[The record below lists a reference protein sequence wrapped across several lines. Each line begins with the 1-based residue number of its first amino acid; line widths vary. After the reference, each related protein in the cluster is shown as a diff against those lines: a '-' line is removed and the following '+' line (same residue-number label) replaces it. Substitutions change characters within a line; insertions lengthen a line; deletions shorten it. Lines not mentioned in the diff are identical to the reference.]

1 MSARLGASARR
12 SQAAVL
18 RQNPVV
24 RGLDCVEGLLR
35 RKRIKPQSQQIYQAA
50 VDEFHLAYR
59 LSSNSSAAEIDT
71 TLDAELVRL
80 YLSGESPGK
89 GKVLYYAVRW
99 HHCLPNAALPRAF
112 ASRQGHSKVQRSQ
125 LEEPEPWQTVVLAA
139 LALLSDPSKKATPA
153 ERVWVA
159 SAMLIGF
166 DVYARGGDM
175 MNLRRCELLPPS
187 PVTTSWSLTMWP
199 STETEVSKVGSQDD
213 TKYLGATNADR
224 AWLAQLCR
232 PLLSMS
238 RRSPYL
244 FPITQRRYLRL
255 FHLAHSL
262 ANVPASHPHRLRHGG
277 ASADALAQCSDLCL
291 MERGPWRSVQSI
303 MRYRRPAR
311 YLRQLALLTPR
322 QVSLAADAPTTIIS
336 LVRHLASA

>member
-112 ASRQGHSKVQRSQ
+112 ASRQGHSEVQRS
-125 LEEPEPWQTVVLAA
+125 AA
-139 LALLSDPSKKATPA
+139 
-153 ERVWVA
+153 RVA
-159 SAMLIGF
+159 SLCIHT
-166 DVYARGGDM
+166 R
-175 MNLRRCELLPPS
+175 S
-187 PVTTSWSLTMWP
+187 WP
-199 STETEVSKVGSQDD
+199 SLPTLRDQK
-213 TKYLGATNADR
+213 
-224 AWLAQLCR
+224 
-232 PLLSMS
+232 
-238 RRSPYL
+238 RRRQY
-244 FPITQRRYLRL
+244 
-255 FHLAHSL
+255 
-262 ANVPASHPHRLRHGG
+262 
-277 ASADALAQCSDLCL
+277 
-291 MERGPWRSVQSI
+291 SV
-303 MRYRRPAR
+303 
-311 YLRQLALLTPR
+311 
-322 QVSLAADAPTTIIS
+322 
-336 LVRHLASA
+336 